1 MAPRRGN
8 IDTIGQTQ
16 LRELSGGTFATKLV
30 TTDESA
36 KTTGNILTVDDNGN
50 VVDSGVA
57 ATAVE
62 TGAVFGASGSGHA
75 AGAVP
80 DPGSTAG
87 STRFLCED
95 TTWAVPPG
103 TGSGSGSVTSV
114 ALTVPSWLSVSGS
127 PITTSGTLVVTAT
140 SGQTANQV
148 LATPNGSSGAASL
161 RALAAADIP
170 NLATSKITSGT
181 FSTDRLG
188 SGTADSTVFLRGDGA
203 WATPAGGGS
212 GSVSSVGLTVPSW
225 LSVSGSPVTTSG
237 TLAITATT
245 GETANRFLATP
256 DGSTGAVGL
265 RAITAADLPLATT
278 GAFGAVKPDGTTI
291 TISGGVITS
300 TSSGGM
306 TNPMTTAGDIIYG
319 GTSGTPTRLAG
330 GTSGYV
336 LTSNGATSAPSWQ
349 AATGGSGSGPT
360 VTQLSW
366 GSGSTL
372 WSSNTWYPSTQ
383 TFTGFKHLKI
393 RAVLNRSSTSATLA
407 IAISSNATTS
417 YQFSAQSDGNLVWY
431 YNSTTSSQSV
441 IQASSTSTTQIAGNT
456 YIELEFFVFG
466 SSVNMMR
473 ALKDMYL
480 LTNAGSTLQVSNSTN
495 TSMNMASG
503 TFTVYVNI
511 DSTSNIVA
519 AYVETF

>member
-16 LRELSGGTFATKLV
+16 LRELSGGTFATKV
-30 TTDESA
+30 RNNRRVCESDRQHSD
-36 KTTGNILTVDDNGN
+36 GRRPSGN

-127 PITTSGTLVVTAT
+127 PITTSGTLAVTAT

-170 NLATSKITSGT
+170 NLAASKITSGT
-181 FSTDRLG
+181 LSTDRLG

-393 RAVLNRSSTSATLA
+393 RAVLNRSSTSATLG
-407 IAISSNATTS
+407 IAISSRCHEILSVQCAIGWKSGVVLQLNHEFPKRDPGQQHEHNA
-417 YQFSAQSDGNLVWY
+417 DCREHLH
-431 YNSTTSSQSV
+431 
-441 IQASSTSTTQIAGNT
+441 
-456 YIELEFFVFG
+456 
-466 SSVNMMR
+466 
-473 ALKDMYL
+473 
-480 LTNAGSTLQVSNSTN
+480 
-495 TSMNMASG
+495 
-503 TFTVYVNI
+503 
-511 DSTSNIVA
+511 
-519 AYVETF
+519 